1 MIGTAIAQ
9 THLRSI
15 MAYCNSPLMNTV
27 EAYIHFTQ
35 GLITDDG
42 DVTNEKTAA
51 FLGAYMQE
59 LRSFITRVYTA
70 LPRTT

>member
-15 MAYCNSPLMNTV
+15 MAFCNSPLMNAV
-27 EAYIHFTQ
+27 EAYIHFTP
-35 GLITDDG
+35 GLVTDDG
-42 DVTNEKTAA
+42 EVTNEKTAA
-51 FLGAYMQE
+51 FLRGFMQE
-59 LRSFITRVYTA
+59 LHGFITRVYTA